1 VIPFFLASINVV
13 LFVMKDLAI
22 WKEESEDVEQN
33 VRRLKNVDTLVNLL
47 VTQQPLVQKISAR
60 FRSRLLVLADI
71 VRP

>member
-1 VIPFFLASINVV
+1 VIPFFLVSINVV

-47 VTQQPLVQKISAR
+47 VTQQPLVQKISAK